1 MRIRLSRRVH
11 HQHVASLE
19 TLDSMDGSDAIRSVT
34 GTLLPEF
41 LGEPDENSFGASDI
55 AEPIRVLI
63 PDHFADEL
71 RAAFDEP
78 GQRVVDVAYGEHHAQ
93 VTESVHWSA
102 AVISDQGFDFVYIPN
117 VMLVPPC
124 DAVRHALERKAIQRF
139 TSLWIA
145 LISQL
150 SVTVDGMVTAPPQ
163 FVAD

>member
-102 AVISDQGFDFVYIPN
+102 TVIGDHWRREEPGYLDS
-117 VMLVPPC
+117 
-124 DAVRHALERKAIQRF
+124 A
-139 TSLWIA
+139 
-145 LISQL
+145 
-150 SVTVDGMVTAPPQ
+150 VTVGRTHHGDLHPH
-163 FVAD
+163 VA